1 MEKIIVTISKI
12 IFFKFKFV
20 GLNGVKYELLR
31 KIETDILLG
40 CFEFGVLWFRT
51 HANWPG
57 ICNYGPF
64 TGGRLHLIYNPGRF
78 TSFLS

>member
-31 KIETDILLG
+31 K
-40 CFEFGVLWFRT
+40 
-51 HANWPG
+51 N
-57 ICNYGPF
+57 
-64 TGGRLHLIYNPGRF
+64 
-78 TSFLS
+78 